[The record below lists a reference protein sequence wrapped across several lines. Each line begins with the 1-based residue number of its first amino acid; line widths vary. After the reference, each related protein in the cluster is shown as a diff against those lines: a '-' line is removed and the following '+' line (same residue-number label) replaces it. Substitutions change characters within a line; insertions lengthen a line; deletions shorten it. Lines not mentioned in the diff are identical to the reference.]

1 MNKELDA
8 RLLQLE
14 LDYQS
19 QKRDLEE
26 LKTFVIR
33 ISVMVNDIQ
42 TQINNLIDVENG
54 L

>member
-1 MNKELDA
+1 MSKELEN

-14 LDYQS
+14 LMYES

-42 TQINNLIDVENG
+42 TQINNLIVDNNG

>member
-1 MNKELDA
+1 MSKELEN

-14 LDYQS
+14 LNCES

-26 LKTFVIR
+26 LKSFVIR

-42 TQINNLIDVENG
+42 TQINNLIDVRDG

>member
-1 MNKELDA
+1 MNKELDT

>member
-1 MNKELDA
+1 MSKELEN
-8 RLLQLE
+8 RILQLE

-26 LKTFVIR
+26 LKTLVIR
-33 ISVMVNDIQ
+33 ISVMVSDIQ
-42 TQINNLIDVENG
+42 TQINNLIDVRDG